1 MRLPINI
8 EELLIKD
15 FINDFIKDNKTK
27 LTERQCDILLMIAN
41 DSYLTSQK
49 ISQKTGVTQR
59 TVLTD
64 LTFLQSMGIISREG
78 GRKEGHWVI
87 ITDK

>member
-1 MRLPINI
+1 MNA
-8 EELLIKD
+8 
-15 FINDFIKDNKTK
+15 DFIKDFTKDFIKENEKK
-27 LTERQCDILLMIAN
+27 LTERQRDILLMIAE
-41 DSYLTSQK
+41 DSSLTSQK

-64 LTFLQSMGIISREG
+64 LTSLQSMGIVSREG
-78 GRKEGHWVI
+78 GRKEGKWVI